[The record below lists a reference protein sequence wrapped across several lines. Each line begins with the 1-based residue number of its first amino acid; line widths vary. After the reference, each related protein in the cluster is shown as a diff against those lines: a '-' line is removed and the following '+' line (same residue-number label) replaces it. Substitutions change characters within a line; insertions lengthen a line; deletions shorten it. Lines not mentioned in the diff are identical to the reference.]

1 MKISLNKKKYPKKS
15 AMKKLFLLFLGFL
28 LSTNLLLA
36 QQLEAGDLI
45 PIDPTVKIGRLD
57 NGLVY
62 YIRHNT
68 MPENRVE
75 LRLVTNAG
83 SILEDDDQQGLA
95 HFVEHMCFN
104 GTKNFNKSALVD
116 FLEKSGVRFGA
127 DLNAYTSFD
136 ETVYMLQLPTD
147 RQGLIDSAFMV
158 LEDWA
163 HQVSFDP
170 EEIDKER
177 GVIREEW
184 RMGLGANDRMR
195 KAYFPIIFNNSRYAE
210 RLPIGKIDI
219 IDTAAYERLTT
230 FYKDWYRPNLQ
241 AVIVVGDIDIQMA
254 EEKIISHFAPIKNP
268 KKAKER
274 LSYDIPGNKEP
285 LVAIA
290 TDPEATSSTVM
301 MFYKHPKKEALII
314 NDYKEQLIQ
323 ELYSAM
329 IINRLNELSQK
340 AESPFMYAYTYYG
353 GFLGRAMDAY
363 ASSASAKENQIEE
376 TLEALVIEN
385 ERVKRYGFTPSEL
398 ERTKKELLNRLEQ
411 QAKEKDKTNSSVYVN
426 AYTRHFLENDPI
438 PGIEN
443 ELIMAQ
449 QLLPKIKLQEINSKA
464 IKWITDE
471 NMVVVVTAPENES
484 VSVPDKRAILET
496 VREAKNKEVTAWVDS
511 FKDEPLLSGALKG
524 GEIVSE
530 KTDKKLGI
538 TQLKLSNGIEV
549 ILKPTDFKNDEIL
562 MSAFAWGGS
571 SIFEDKDAFA
581 ADNISRVVDA
591 SGLGNFSKPELEKK
605 LSGVNAS
612 LRVNIDGIKQSLNGS
627 ATPEDFET
635 LMKLVTLQ
643 FKKARRDQEAF
654 NAYISQQTNQ
664 YKFMRANP
672 QVIFY
677 DTLYKLAT
685 SNSPRTVVI
694 PTDKQIQSLEAEKI
708 YAMYDRLF
716 GTANGFTF
724 VFVGNINNENFKP
737 LLAKYLGSLP
747 TTKEALQWKNRKPE
761 FPKGITDVSI
771 YAGAEHKSMVAIMMK
786 APFDWSAEN
795 RLHLE
800 QMMKV
805 LSIKLRENMREDQGG
820 VYGVGARQDNNQFP
834 EADYTISINW
844 GTNPEM
850 TDTLTK
856 AVFQEMNRLIEH
868 GPTAEDLAKV
878 KETSIRERET
888 NEKQNKYWLSAISF
902 SEQNDMPM
910 HSFEAFK
917 EKIHGLTAEQIQAAA
932 RDFLKTDHYLRLVQ
946 KPEAMRPTAESGK

>member
-1 MKISLNKKKYPKKS
+1 
-15 AMKKLFLLFLGFL
+15 MKKLFILLLGFL
-28 LSTNLLLA
+28 LSINLLPA
-36 QQLEAGDLI
+36 QQLGAGDLI
-45 PIDPTVKIGRLD
+45 PLDPTVKIGQLD

-147 RQGLIDSAFMV
+147 RDGLIDSAFMV

-170 EEIDKER
+170 AEIDKER

-195 KAYFPIIFNNSRYAE
+195 KAYFPVIFNDSRYAE
-210 RLPIGKIDI
+210 RLPIGKIGI

-254 EEKIISHFAPIKNP
+254 EEKIISHFAHIKNP
-268 KKAKER
+268 KNPKER
-274 LSYDIPGNKEP
+274 LTYDIPGNKEP

-290 TDPEATSSTVM
+290 TDAEATSSAVM
-301 MFYKHPKKEALII
+301 MFYKHPKEEVLTI
-314 NDYKEQLIQ
+314 NDYKEKLIQ
-323 ELYSAM
+323 ELYSSM

-340 AESPFMYAYTYYG
+340 AESPFVYAYTYYG
-353 GFLGRAMDAY
+353 GFLGRALDAY
-363 ASSASAKENQIEE
+363 ASSAAAKENQIEE
-376 TLEALVIEN
+376 TLEALIIEN
-385 ERVKRYGFTPSEL
+385 ERVKRHGFTPSEL
-398 ERTKKELLNRLEQ
+398 ERTKKELINRLEQ
-411 QAKEKDKTNSSVYVN
+411 QAKEKDKTNSSAYVN
-426 AYTRHFLENDPI
+426 AYTQHFLENNPI

-443 ELIMAQ
+443 ELIIAQ
-449 QLLPKIKLQEINSKA
+449 ELLPKINLQEINRKA
-464 IKWITDE
+464 INWITDE

-484 VSVPDKRAILET
+484 INVPDKAAILET
-496 VREAKNKEVTAWVDS
+496 INEAKNTEVEAWVDS
-511 FKDEPLLSGALKG
+511 FKDEPLLSETLKG
-524 GEIVSE
+524 SKIVSE
-530 KTDKKLGI
+530 ETDENLGI
-538 TQLKLSNGIEV
+538 TRLKLANGINV

-562 MSAFAWGGS
+562 MSAYGWGGS
-571 SIFEDKDAFA
+571 SVFEDKDAFA
-581 ADNISRVVDA
+581 ANNIARVVEA
-591 SGLGNFSKPELEKK
+591 SGLGNFSNPDLDKK
-605 LSGVNAS
+605 LSSINARI
-612 LRVNIDGIKQSLNGS
+612 RVNIDEIKQGLSGS
-627 ATPEDFET
+627 ATPKDFET
-635 LMKLVTLQ
+635 LMQLVTLH

-685 SNSPRTVVI
+685 SNSPRVVI
-694 PTDKQIQSLEAEKI
+694 IPTEEQLQSLEAENI
-708 YAMYDRLF
+708 YAMYDQLF
-716 GTANGFTF
+716 GTADGFTF
-724 VFVGNINNENFKP
+724 VFVGNIDNDTIRPYLE
-737 LLAKYLGSLP
+737 KYLGSLP
-747 TTKEALQWKNRKPE
+747 TAKKALAWKNRNPQ
-761 FPKGITDVSI
+761 FPDGVTDVEV
-771 YAGAEHKSMVAIMMK
+771 YAGTEHKSMVAIMMQ
-786 APFDWSAEN
+786 APFEWSSES
-795 RLHLE
+795 RLHLAH
-800 QMMKV
+800 MMKV

-820 VYGVGARQDNNQFP
+820 VYGVGARQDNDKYP
-834 EADYTISINW
+834 EAEYTISINW

-856 AVFQEMNRLIEH
+856 AVFQEMNQLIDN
-868 GPTAEDLAKV
+868 GPTSEDLAKV

-888 NEKQNKYWLSAISF
+888 NEKQNNYWLSAISF
-902 SEQNDMPM
+902 AEQNGVPLL
-910 HSFEAFK
+910 SFEAFK
-917 EKIHGLTAEQIQAAA
+917 EKIQGLTAKQIQDAA
-932 RDFLKTDHYLRLVQ
+932 REFLKTDHYLRLVL
-946 KPEAMRPTAESGK
+946 KPEDMKPTE

>member
-1 MKISLNKKKYPKKS
+1 
-15 AMKKLFLLFLGFL
+15 MKKLFLLLLGFII
-28 LSTNLLLA
+28 STSLIQA
-36 QQLEAGDLI
+36 QQLEANDLI
-45 PIDPTVKIGRLD
+45 PVDPTVKIGQLD

-75 LRLVTNAG
+75 MRLVTNAG

-147 RQGLIDSAFMV
+147 RQSLIDSAFMV

-170 EEIDKER
+170 VEIDKER

-210 RLPIGKIDI
+210 RLPIGKIEI
-219 IDTAAYERLTT
+219 IDTAHYERLTT

-241 AVIVVGDIDIQMA
+241 AVIVVGDLDIQMV

-268 KKAKER
+268 KKAKKR

-290 TDPEATSSTVM
+290 TDPEATNSSVM
-301 MFYKHPKKEALII
+301 LIYKHPKKETTTI
-314 NDYKEQLIQ
+314 NDYKEKLIQ
-323 ELYSAM
+323 QLYSSM

-340 AESPFMYAYTYYG
+340 ASSPFIYAYTYYG
-353 GFLGRAMDAY
+353 GFLGRASDAY
-363 ASSASAKENQIEE
+363 TSSASAKENQIEE

-385 ERVKRYGFTPSEL
+385 ERVKRHGYTSTEL
-398 ERTKKELLNRLEQ
+398 ERAKKELLNRLDQ
-411 QAKEKDKTNSSVYVN
+411 QAKEKDKTNSSSFVN
-426 AYTRHFLENDPI
+426 AYTRHFLENSPI

-443 ELIMAQ
+443 ELNMA
-449 QLLPKIKLQEINSKA
+449 LELVPHITLQEINNKA
-464 IKWITDE
+464 IKWITNE
-471 NMVVVVTAPENES
+471 NMVVVITAPENEN
-484 VSVPDKRAILET
+484 VSVPDKNTILEIIT
-496 VREAKNKEVTAWVDS
+496 EAKNAEITAWVDS
-511 FKDEPLLSGALKG
+511 FKDEPLLKETLKG
-524 GEIVSE
+524 GKIVSE
-530 KTDKKLGI
+530 KTDEKLGI
-538 TQLKLSNGIEV
+538 TRLKLSNGIDV

-562 MSAFAWGGS
+562 MSAFSRGGS
-571 SIFEDKDAFA
+571 SIFDDKDVFA
-581 ADNISRVVDA
+581 ANNIARVVEA
-591 SGLGNFSKPELEKK
+591 SGLGSFSNANLEKK
-605 LSGVNAS
+605 LTGINVGLRVYVDDIMQGLNGNAS
-612 LRVNIDGIKQSLNGS
+612 
-627 ATPEDFET
+627 PEDFET
-635 LMKLVTLQ
+635 LMQLVTLH
-643 FKKARRDQEAF
+643 FKNARRDQEAF
-654 NAYISQQTNQ
+654 DAYISQLTNQ
-664 YKFMRANP
+664 FKFIRANP

-685 SNSPRTVVI
+685 LNSPRTITI
-694 PTDKQIQSLEAEKI
+694 PTDEQIQSLEAEKV
-708 YAMYDRLF
+708 YTMYDKLF
-716 GTANGFTF
+716 GTAKAYTF
-724 VFVGNINNENFKP
+724 VFVGNINSKSLKP
-737 LLAKYLGSLP
+737 MLEKYLGSLP
-747 TTKEALQWKNRKPE
+747 TGKKESKWVNRKEQFPE
-761 FPKGITDVSI
+761 GSTDVSI

-786 APFDWSAEN
+786 DSFDWSAEN
-795 RLHLE
+795 RLQLA

-820 VYGVGARQDNNQFP
+820 VYGVGARQETEQYP
-834 EADYTISINW
+834 EADYKISISW

-850 TDTLTK
+850 ADTLTK
-856 AVFQEMNRLIEH
+856 TVFLEMNRLIEE
-868 GPTAEDLAKV
+868 GPTAQDMVKV

-888 NEKQNKYWLSAISF
+888 NEKQNRFWLSEIRFA
-902 SEQNDMPM
+902 EQNKTPL
-910 HSFEAFK
+910 STFEEFK
-917 EKIHGLTAEQIQAAA
+917 EKIQGLTAEQIQQAA
-932 RDFLKTDHYLRLVQ
+932 RKFLKPEHYLRLVMY
-946 KPEAMRPTAESGK
+946 PEAMAPAAEADN